1 MACKG
6 EYKEAGKIIALG
18 LALREVEQKIGQT
31 MSGLGMQQRLKKD
44 LQGKPDRV
52 KGLIDLAQ
60 DQYKKILDD
69 REKRKDKGKGKPKE
83 KQDFLARS

>member
-6 EYKEAGKIIALG
+6 EYKKAGKIIALG
-18 LALREVEQKIGQT
+18 LALREVEQKGGGLQATWTEKSFKNIYNKYMANSAMDTIGQT
-31 MSGLGMQQRLKKD
+31 MSGLGMQQRLQKD

-60 DQYKKILDD
+60 DQ
-69 REKRKDKGKGKPKE
+69 
-83 KQDFLARS
+83 